1 MPSISNI
8 PPHPDRRLL
17 HCKTLLSTFSLLVLL
32 LAGAGAHGTTV
43 QVSWDPNT
51 EPHLAGYKVYLGTS
65 SRAYTSQTDVGKTTL
80 CTVSNLEPG
89 RTYYFAI
96 TAHDGNGAES
106 DFSTEVTAAIPATIP
121 AQNRAPTAQDGSIT
135 VNPGAASTGVL
146 KAADPDGDPLT
157 FSLAA
162 MPAKG
167 TVTLDNAATGAFTY
181 RANAG
186 TSGTDG
192 FTFRAGD
199 GKLTSAA
206 ATVTVFLA
214 NRAPTAQ
221 DGTLTAVHGTATTG
235 TLAAS
240 DPDGDPMTFSIV
252 TGAARGELSLVN
264 ARTGAFSYRPNAGMT
279 GIDSFTF
286 RVTDGNS
293 FSATATV
300 TINIAN
306 RAPAAEAG
314 SHGVAPDSSFTG
326 TLKGSDPDGDPL
338 TFTIVAN
345 ATRGQVT
352 LNNSATGA
360 FTYSPNA
367 GVTGSDAF
375 TFRVS
380 DGKLT
385 SPTATV
391 AMTITSREPRVT
403 EGLQALY
410 TFDEGA
416 GTKVFDVSG
425 VGKPLDL
432 TVSGAD
438 KVRWVDGGLAVTG
451 STLIASPGAASKI
464 IDAAR
469 AANGIT
475 IEAWVKP
482 ADTAQNGPARL
493 VTLSRDLNRR
503 NFTLGQGVPG
513 GSSSVYDVRLRT
525 TTTDLN
531 GVPSVSSPA
540 GSLSTQLTHVVYT
553 RNSAGAARLYIDGA
567 QKAARTVG
575 GTFSNWD
582 TACRLALAN
591 ELSGDRPWLGE
602 YHLVAVYSRAL
613 SVSEIARN
621 LKAGANPNEAKTAP
635 VITGQPENRTVN
647 AGESA
652 VFSVSAEGSSPLLYQ
667 WQRRSGSTWTD
678 IPDAIQA
685 SYTISRAALE
695 DDNTAYRCRVW
706 NTVGAITS
714 AEASLSVLV
723 KSGGERVAV
732 GLQALYRF
740 NEGGGSVVR
749 DVSGVGEPLDL
760 TVSNSGGVRWVNGGG
775 LAVTGSTVIAS
786 SGPAAKIIK
795 AVGSTAAGASISN
808 LVTNPGFE
816 GGVQNWTFYTNGKGS
831 FTAPTP
837 GHEGSLAA
845 QVQITTAGSNT
856 QLYQAGIALDPDT
869 EYRLSFAAY
878 SSSGRDLSVT
888 LQKHGSPYTSYGLS
902 KQMVNLGTQ
911 WAIHSFSFRTPKLAG
926 PVNDARLMFW
936 LADTAAVGD
945 RFHIDRIVLSREE
958 TSPPPATEITVEAWV
973 KPENTIQNGPARIV
987 SLSSDLYNRNF
998 TLGQGI
1004 AGGSSAVYEMRLRTT
1019 ATDANGNPSLSSPGG
1034 FLITRLTH
1042 FVYTRDA
1049 SGAARIY
1056 VDGVERAAG
1065 TLQGTFANWD
1075 AGFRLALANE
1085 LTGDRPWLGEYHLVA
1100 LYNRA
1105 LSPEDVNL
1113 NYLAG
1118 PR

>member
-1 MPSISNI
+1 MGP
-8 PPHPDRRLL
+8 R
-17 HCKTLLSTFSLLVLL
+17 
-32 LAGAGAHGTTV
+32 
-43 QVSWDPNT
+43 
-51 EPHLAGYKVYLGTS
+51 
-65 SRAYTSQTDVGKTTL
+65 RAYTSQTDVGKTTL

-416 GTKVFDVSG
+416 GATVFDVSG

-540 GSLSTQLTHVVYT
+540 GSISTQLTHVVYT

-635 VITGQPENRTVN
+635 VITGQPGSLTVN

-714 AEASLSVLV
+714 AEA
-723 KSGGERVAV
+723 RR
-732 GLQALYRF
+732 GLALRSRQVWWG
-740 NEGGGSVVR
+740 EGGGWPP
-749 DVSGVGEPLDL
+749 GPLP
-760 TVSNSGGVRWVNGGG
+760 VQRGRRQR
-775 LAVTGSTVIAS
+775 
-786 SGPAAKIIK
+786 
-795 AVGSTAAGASISN
+795 GA
-808 LVTNPGFE
+808 
-816 GGVQNWTFYTNGKGS
+816 
-831 FTAPTP
+831 
-837 GHEGSLAA
+837 
-845 QVQITTAGSNT
+845 
-856 QLYQAGIALDPDT
+856 
-869 EYRLSFAAY
+869 
-878 SSSGRDLSVT
+878 
-888 LQKHGSPYTSYGLS
+888 
-902 KQMVNLGTQ
+902 
-911 WAIHSFSFRTPKLAG
+911 
-926 PVNDARLMFW
+926 
-936 LADTAAVGD
+936 
-945 RFHIDRIVLSREE
+945 
-958 TSPPPATEITVEAWV
+958 
-973 KPENTIQNGPARIV
+973 
-987 SLSSDLYNRNF
+987 
-998 TLGQGI
+998 
-1004 AGGSSAVYEMRLRTT
+1004 
-1019 ATDANGNPSLSSPGG
+1019 
-1034 FLITRLTH
+1034 
-1042 FVYTRDA
+1042 
-1049 SGAARIY
+1049 
-1056 VDGVERAAG
+1056 
-1065 TLQGTFANWD
+1065 
-1075 AGFRLALANE
+1075 
-1085 LTGDRPWLGEYHLVA
+1085 
-1100 LYNRA
+1100 
-1105 LSPEDVNL
+1105 
-1113 NYLAG
+1113 
-1118 PR
+1118 